1 MKVAIQTDE
10 GSAARYLA
18 LNAALAVSEGMDE
31 AEALRAITL
40 TAAEILRID
49 DRVGSLEPGKDADLA
64 IWTAH
69 PFDIAHSRVER
80 VLIDG
85 RTVYEGDAE

>member
-1 MKVAIQTDE
+1 
-10 GSAARYLA
+10 
-18 LNAALAVSEGMDE
+18 MDE

-40 TAAEILRID
+40 TPAEILRID

-64 IWTAH
+64 VLTAH

-85 RTVYEGDAE
+85 RTVYAGETE